1 MYVYIQDLCWYYAQK
16 TDHPEEK
23 GVIPV
28 THVTCQMMVSKFV
41 VLFHGSYSRSVCSV
55 VNKD

>member
-28 THVTCQMMVSKFV
+28 THVRLVYMSDDGKQVCGAVSW
-41 VLFHGSYSRSVCSV
+41 
-55 VNKD
+55 